1 MFKMMNDMTE
11 PSKKP
16 QQTRDVTKSQLLK
29 RHLRRTGDPGRKNI
43 CEYCLLD
50 TDCSDIS
57 AACIDY

>member
-29 RHLRRTGDPGRKNI
+29 LSLTLRHW
-43 CEYCLLD
+43 
-50 TDCSDIS
+50 SDYGVKL
-57 AACIDY
+57 IDFTP